1 MSTKRMSRRDFLR
14 VSGMSV
20 AGLALVACAAPVA
33 PGASSGAESAPSD
46 GVTEIRLG
54 TWGDTTDKTV

>member
-54 TWGDTTDKTV
+54 T